1 MSFEAY
7 IPLIAPFI
15 IGILAGVV
23 IKKGLKLIIA
33 VIALII
39 ALVATGYLSIGFSE
53 IRERAM
59 EVLPEIVEGARDEVQ
74 ILPYSSAAFL
84 VGLAL
89 GLWKG

>member
-7 IPLIAPFI
+7 IPLLAPFI
-15 IGILAGVV
+15 IGLLVGVV
-23 IKKGLKLIIA
+23 IKKGLKLILA

-53 IRERAM
+53 VRDRAM
-59 EVLPEIVEGARDEVQ
+59 DYLPRILGEARNEFQ

-84 VGLAL
+84 IGIAL